1 MNSQRNELSLKENRN
16 YKDTLFRMIF
26 REPRELLSLY
36 NALNGTHY
44 QNPAD
49 LEIVTLEN
57 AIYMNMKND
66 LACVVDCHLNLYE
79 HQSTVNPNMPLRD
92 LLYVAREYEK
102 LFTDTTLYSARQV
115 KIPTPAF
122 IVFYNGSVSQPERL
136 ELKLSDSFEVPTGEP
151 ALELKVIQLNIN
163 HGHNEALMEKCR
175 TLREYAIYMERV
187 RTYAQ
192 RKPLREAVEQAVTEC
207 MKEGILSRFL
217 SQYKAE
223 AISMS
228 IFEYDEEREMKLI
241 RQSERELGWEEG
253 HRDGW
258 TAGKSEGIRA
268 FITLC
273 KELDFS
279 EDETISQL
287 MAKFEVTASD
297 ARNYIEKVKIEAVK

>member
-1 MNSQRNELSLKENRN
+1 M
-16 YKDTLFRMIF
+16 
-26 REPRELLSLY
+26 
-36 NALNGTHY
+36 
-44 QNPAD
+44 
-49 LEIVTLEN
+49 
-57 AIYMNMKND
+57 
-66 LACVVDCHLNLYE
+66 
-79 HQSTVNPNMPLRD
+79 
-92 LLYVAREYEK
+92 
-102 LFTDTTLYSARQV
+102 
-115 KIPTPAF
+115 
-122 IVFYNGSVSQPERL
+122 
-136 ELKLSDSFEVPTGEP
+136 KLSDSFEVPTGEP

-175 TLREYAIYMERV
+175 TLREYAIYVERV

-258 TAGKSEGIRA
+258 NAGKSEGFATGMTAGKSEGFAAGMTAGKSEGIRA

-279 EDETISQL
+279 EDETVSQL
-287 MAKFEVTASD
+287 MAKFEVTASE
-297 ARNYIEKVKIEAVK
+297 ARNYIERVKIEAVK